1 MANKNVTD
9 HNINLELQ
17 QPYARIDV
25 NKCRNKLKLIE
36 EIDRVRDRL
45 KAPLELSNDP
55 DREWFDKFS
64 RDGKATNQTVEAA
77 REALAN
83 LQVSTN
89 DAERILNN
97 HVQQR
102 ATCLGTGN
110 DDLKQRVTE
119 LERQTETSTLN
130 IEQLQHRHDDLAK
143 ERDRQVE

>member
-1 MANKNVTD
+1 MSSAIKD
-9 HNINLELQ
+9 HNIDLELR

-25 NKCRNKLKLIE
+25 DKCRDKAQLVE
-36 EIDRVRDRL
+36 EYNRVRDRL
-45 KAPLELSNDP
+45 KEPLEGSDDP
-55 DREWFDKFS
+55 DRTWFDRFS
-64 RDGKATNQTVEAA
+64 PDREASIRTVQVV

-102 ATCLGTGN
+102 ATCLGTEN